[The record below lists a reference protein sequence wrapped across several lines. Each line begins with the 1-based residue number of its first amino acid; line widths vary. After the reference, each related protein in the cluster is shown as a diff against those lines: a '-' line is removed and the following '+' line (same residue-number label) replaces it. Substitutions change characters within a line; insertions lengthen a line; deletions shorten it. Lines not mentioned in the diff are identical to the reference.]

1 MIGIVLRALLHVE
14 SGDGVGNEIYIDD
27 IHAIF
32 RPQWEERQ
40 SGEKYKGPHHVE
52 LRSLGAAAVTEHDA
66 GTEDSFGYFRQKL
79 ANHVLAKLLS
89 ARVGIVVGAVPVNRI
104 IFGDNFVLALAG
116 NCDGADVAEAAQTV
130 IVIYLQP

>member
-14 SGDGVGNEIYIDD
+14 SGDGVGNEIHIDD

-40 SGEKYKGPHHVE
+40 SGEKYEGPHHIE
-52 LRSLGAAAVTEHDA
+52 LRGLSAAAVAEHDA
-66 GTEDSFGYFRQKL
+66 GTEYGFRYFRQKL
-79 ANHVLAKLLS
+79 TNHVLAKLLS

-104 IFGDNFVLALAG
+104 LFRD
-116 NCDGADVAEAAQTV
+116 D
-130 IVIYLQP
+130 